1 MSNIAIA
8 WKFWILWVL
17 ICVWSGVAGLVL
29 SFIILSSSPNNLG
42 AIIALGLVGII
53 WGIQQYL
60 VLKNYTLKINST
72 WVLVSAAGIIASL
85 YVAQFVFAVLDKN
98 LGWAV
103 IGAVG
108 AIFPYFVLR
117 QHFLRASSWIL
128 ANGVGVAVS
137 IATVEIVFKV
147 VSKALGFL
155 DKPPGDSGGGFG
167 SALYI
172 PPGDIVG
179 FVVSLIVALAIYGA
193 ITGGTLIWLLRHPRR
208 K

>member
-1 MSNIAIA
+1 M
-8 WKFWILWVL
+8 
-17 ICVWSGVAGLVL
+17 SGVELRVLVL

-42 AIIALGLVGII
+42 AIIALCVVGII

-108 AIFPYFVLR
+108 AIFLYFVLR

-128 ANGVGVAVS
+128 ANGVCVAISV
-137 IATVEIVFKV
+137 ATGEIVFRV
-147 VSKALGFL
+147 VSKAIESPVTG
-155 DKPPGDSGGGFG
+155 SGGGL
-167 SALYI
+167 SALAEATSVLIYS
-172 PPGDIVG
+172 
-179 FVVSLIVALAIYGA
+179 SLVTGVVALAIYRA
-193 ITGGTLIWLLRHPRR
+193 ITGGTLVWLLRHPRR